1 MKLTL
6 KKVLSV
12 SLIFSLF
19 FPVFAKSS
27 IKNLF
32 SRKKNTAK
40 QQKSVI
46 PQEPD
51 KLYIFKKAYPD
62 IIFTSEYQEDLQDW
76 KITMEIPN
84 NGDRPSSNS
93 KLQCNNG
100 DKPSSNS
107 KLQSNNG
114 DRPRIETLYWSNG
127 SLLPQDELINKDK
140 YWTLLYHYS
149 YEAPLA
155 EPADFTPEQIER
167 LKSLGSNESRKN
179 GAGTPMFFFDA
190 IYDSTNRV
198 KLETHITHTTFLGKR
213 INIHERI
220 KAPLKKVEL
229 RIQELAAIDP
239 EVQTFIDGLR
249 STEAYFWRVI
259 ANTNRKSFHSL
270 GIAVD
275 VLPKSYQGKDVYWSW
290 AKDRDP
296 ENWMLTPLKRRW
308 MPPQSV
314 IKIFEEEG
322 FIWGGKWG
330 IWDNMHF
337 EYHPEL
343 IYFSM
348 EESEATSADGMR

>member
-1 MKLTL
+1 MRTAFI
-6 KKVLSV
+6 KVFSVILILSLPAQAFCKV
-12 SLIFSLF
+12 
-19 FPVFAKSS
+19 S

-32 SRKKNTAK
+32 KSEKNT
-40 QQKSVI
+40 SNEIIEPVPEEPVI
-46 PQEPD
+46 PKEPEQ
-51 KLYIFKKAYPD
+51 LHIFKRAYPD
-62 IIFTSEYQEDLQDW
+62 IAFESEYIPEIEDW
-76 KITMEIPN
+76 KISLSIPK
-84 NGDRPSSNS
+84 GDSFRNV
-93 KLQCNNG
+93 
-100 DKPSSNS
+100 
-107 KLQSNNG
+107 
-114 DRPRIETLYWSNG
+114 ILYWCNG
-127 SLLPQDELINKDK
+127 SMLPEEELSNKDK
-140 YWTLLYHYS
+140 YWTLLYHYN
-149 YEAPLA
+149 YLEPLA
-155 EPADFTPEQIER
+155 DPADFTQEQIDA
-167 LKSLGSNESRKN
+167 LKKFGSNESRKN

-190 IYDSTNRV
+190 VYDSFTRSS
-198 KLETHITHTTFLGKR
+198 LETHIVHTMFLGKK

-220 KAPLKKVEL
+220 KEPLKKVEF
-229 RIQELAAIDP
+229 RICDLASRDE
-239 EVQTFIDGLR
+239 EVKTFINSLR
-249 STEAYFWRVI
+249 SNEAYFWRVI

-308 MPPQSV
+308 MPPESV

-348 EESEATSADGMR
+348 EESESSD